1 MRKLLRKLASGVLAA
16 ALAVSLVPAAA
27 FAAPAKETH
36 ITILG
41 TSDMHAN
48 PWGFSYEDDK
58 ETSNNGM
65 ARLYTYIQQVR
76 AEEKNVVLLDAGDDI
91 HQGRLAA
98 LAGAQQDYKFIFL
111 HIDVQV
117 FQHIQ
122 RGVFGG
128 KVFAKV
134 FALNNGGYLPC
145 TFHLRHLL
153 SRAFRREA
161 VISPTRPI
169 AIIPTRT

>member
-91 HQGRLAA
+91 QGTIMT
-98 LAGAQQDYKFIFL
+98 DDIYNKKP
-111 HIDVQV
+111 D
-117 FQHIQ
+117 
-122 RGVFGG
+122 
-128 KVFAKV
+128 
-134 FALNNGGYLPC
+134 
-145 TFHLRHLL
+145 
-153 SRAFRREA
+153 
-161 VISPTRPI
+161 SPHP
-169 AIIPTRT
+169 